1 MLIGRDVKMSN
12 RNISKEINHSYYRD
26 MEDGNDTETI
36 CYPSLICILTEL
48 IDRIEQLE
56 ERLNEL
62 EPPVN
67 DVFGPTG
74 LVGDPQ

>member
-1 MLIGRDVKMSN
+1 MSK
-12 RNISKEINHSYYRD
+12 RNISKEIFHSYYYD
-26 MEDGNDTETI
+26 PETGLENEGI

-48 IDRIEQLE
+48 CDRIEQLE